1 MGEPFSP
8 EAQSRMREQINLILN
23 DGSVQPATG
32 PTVEVSSRGSHGSTG
47 RVDSPI
53 EINSSPQNVNSPGN
67 VSQPLVPNT
76 LDELN
81 ELNVNAE
88 TSNQNPTRKSVTWS
102 SIVSENIIKQTPCA
116 DDNGE
121 AAITFNDDGSASV
134 NFSMSYLVRAQK
146 QWETSIVGHF
156 IGGNF
161 AFKFVRE
168 QAYKLWQNKGLTGVY
183 YSSKGYYTFRFSTL
197 EERNVAL
204 NLTTVQMG
212 GKTLYLMPWMEG
224 SNFKRNVF
232 DKVPCWIRLVDV
244 PYTL

>member
-32 PTVEVSSRGSHGSTG
+32 PMVEVSSRGSHGSTG